1 MARGAPPEQWKEKY
15 FQALEELEEKEKRWQ
30 SADEVFRRGMGRL
43 ALISQGVD
51 PILDRRLNNLRKM
64 LLKNESVGRIDEL
77 VEEVSARV
85 KVLDE
90 LNEGRDALKPQALL
104 EKVLDTIPFP
114 KPLQRPAKKL
124 KKRLNAADAETHL
137 NEIVTELSALV
148 GEALN
153 SQAGQDAGGDGLL
166 GRLLGKGRRQEQ
178 EAMASPSSE
187 AGGPDIIGPLPGSPG
202 PRLIDDEGAD
212 EAADGLRLLEGVFVD
227 FFEQLTF
234 PTEFSERV
242 QTLKAQLE
250 AGIEIDQVQPFTQGL
265 VTLIID
271 MRKGLESEKAE
282 LEEFLQQLTQRLHD
296 LDGMIE
302 GAESHR
308 KASLESGRQL
318 DAMVNAQVSDI
329 EMVVNS
335 ATEVAQMKVKIQSS
349 LESIRTHLAE
359 QRGQEESRHEALE
372 RQLRQMTERLKQMEE
387 ESSHL
392 KKRLEIERAN
402 ALTDP
407 LTGAP
412 NRLAYD
418 QRINQEFARWRR
430 HQYPLSLMVMDIDHF
445 KRINDTFGHKA
456 GDRALKAIVQAL
468 RQHVRASDF
477 MARIGGEEFVLLLP
491 ETDLDGAYRAAEKLR
506 RGIESCEFAYKGEPV
521 PITISG
527 GIAQFAEGDTPDS
540 VYVRADEALYRAKHN
555 GRNQF
560 QKEKRG

>member
-30 SADEVFRRGMGRL
+30 NADEVFRRGMGRL

-90 LNEGRDALKPQALL
+90 LSEGRDALKPQALL
-104 EKVLDTIPFP
+104 ARVLDTVPFP
-114 KPLQRPAKKL
+114 KPLQRSARKL

-148 GEALN
+148 GEALK
-153 SQAGQDAGGDGLL
+153 SQAEQDAGGEGLFS
-166 GRLLGKGRRQEQ
+166 RLLGKGRGQ
-178 EAMASPSSE
+178 EAPAATSAE
-187 AGGPDIIGPLPGSPG
+187 AGRPDAVSPASMSPE
-202 PRLIDDEGAD
+202 PRLTGDDGGD
-212 EAADGLRLLEGVFVD
+212 EVTDGLRLLEGVFVD

-242 QTLKAQLE
+242 QALKAQLE

-282 LEEFLQQLTQRLHD
+282 LEAFLQQLTQRLHD

-308 KASLESGRQL
+308 KASLESGRRL

-359 QRGQEESRHEALE
+359 QRGQEESRHEELE
-372 RQLRQMTERLKQMEE
+372 RQLKQMTERLKQMEE

-418 QRINQEFARWRR
+418 QRISQEFARWRR
-430 HQYPLSLMVMDIDHF
+430 HQYPLSLVVMDIDHF

-506 RGIESCEFAYKGEPV
+506 KGIESCEFAYKGEPV

-560 QKEKRG
+560 QKEKK